1 MSPKPADNT
10 DHTTHDKFFRY
21 YAEQSQSDASARR
34 FSALRDTVIRALAF
48 PPGALD
54 VADIGCGPGTQSFLW
69 AELGHRVH
77 GLDVSE
83 HFVVLAR
90 ERAAAAGRQ
99 MEFQIGSASRLPW
112 ADGSMDVC
120 LAIELLEHV
129 PDWEQ
134 CLDEFTRVLRPG
146 GALFLTTTNV
156 LCPVQQEFDLP
167 LYSWYPRPLK
177 RYFERLVVTRR
188 PELVNHA
195 TYPAI
200 NWFTFFG
207 LRRELHHRGCQAR
220 DRFDVMDTDGKS
232 APKRLVVR
240 AIRSLPIVRLLA
252 HTTIPTTWV
261 LAIKE

>member
-1 MSPKPADNT
+1 MSQERAENP
-10 DHTTHDKFFRY
+10 DHTTHDKFYRY
-21 YAEQSQSDASARR
+21 YEEQSQSAASIRR
-34 FSALRDTVIRALAF
+34 FSALRDTVIRALD
-48 PPGALD
+48 PPRRALD

-83 HFVVLAR
+83 HFVILAR
-90 ERAAAAGRQ
+90 ERAATAGRD
-99 MEFQIGSASRLPW
+99 MEFLMGSASRLPW
-112 ADGSMDVC
+112 PDGSMDVC

-129 PDWEQ
+129 PDWER

-146 GALFLTTTNV
+146 GAVFLTTTNV

-167 LYSWYPRPLK
+167 LYSWYPGPVK
-177 RYFERLVVTRR
+177 RYFERLVATRR

-207 LRRELHHRGCQAR
+207 LRRELDRRGCRAR
-220 DRFDVMDTDGKS
+220 DRFDLMDSEAKS
-232 APKRLVVR
+232 APKRLAVR
-240 AIRSLPIVRLLA
+240 AIRSIPVVRFLA

-261 LAIKE
+261 LAVKE